1 MKELEIAAQEE
12 LIHSY
17 SSSTVIISTYG
28 EPAKIEKCKPF
39 FFGQEAMLNM
49 FRKGAKWQSEQSP
62 WVNVK
67 ERLPDENEIVLCRM
81 VSNEA
86 IVSGYI
92 FVSPDNY
99 VCVSTLPDFEFEDY
113 GGYVCD
119 MWMPIP
125 KFNV

>member
-1 MKELEIAAQEE
+1 MKQTVEEAAKKYADRIYQPVDRGVLHKETQKDFIA
-12 LIHSY
+12 
-17 SSSTVIISTYG
+17 
-28 EPAKIEKCKPF
+28 
-39 FFGQEAMLNM
+39 
-49 FRKGAKWQSEQSP
+49 GAKWQSEQSP